1 MPIPGLCQLT
11 PCRQA
16 PIIRVSD
23 MTTDDDQR
31 ETMTM
36 TNAAAYLRVS
46 TDSQADSGAGLAAQR
61 AAIESFAK
69 RAGITITSWHTDAG
83 VSGAAGIEARP
94 GLAAAIASLR
104 KGDALVAAKRDRV
117 ARDTFLAAVI
127 ERAVTRKGATIVSAD
142 GVGNGDGAADAF
154 MRQVMSAAAEF
165 ERGLIRQRTKAAMAA
180 KRKAGERCG
189 QVPFGWCLGEDG
201 TTLVPVAEEQRV
213 IEQIVRC
220 RAAGMSY
227 RAIAAILTDEGI
239 TTKGGNGSW
248 NHNTVKSIITRQA
261 ALAA

>member
-1 MPIPGLCQLT
+1 
-11 PCRQA
+11 
-16 PIIRVSD
+16 
-23 MTTDDDQR
+23 
-31 ETMTM
+31 M
-36 TNAAAYLRVS
+36 TNAAAYIRVS

-61 AAIESFAK
+61 AAIEVFAK
-69 RAGITITSWHTDAG
+69 RAGITITSWHEDAG

-104 KGDALVAAKRDRV
+104 KGDTLIVAKRDRV
-117 ARDTFLAAVI
+117 ARDTFLSAVI
-127 ERAVTRKGATIVSAD
+127 ERAVTRKGAAIVSAD
-142 GVGNGDGAADAF
+142 GVGNGNDAADAF

-201 TTLVPVAEEQRV
+201 STLVPVAEEQRV

-220 RAAGMSY
+220 REAGMSY
-227 RAIAAILTDEGI
+227 RAIAAILTEEGI
-239 TTKGGNGSW
+239 APKGGSGSW
-248 NHNTVKSIITRQA
+248 VHTSVKSILDRQA